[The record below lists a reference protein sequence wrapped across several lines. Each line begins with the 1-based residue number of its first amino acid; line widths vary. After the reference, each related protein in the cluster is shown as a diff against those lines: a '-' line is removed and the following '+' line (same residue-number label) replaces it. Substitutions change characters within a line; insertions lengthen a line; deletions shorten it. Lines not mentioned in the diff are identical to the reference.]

1 LIGACRKRQDQIR
14 HKLAQV
20 RQRLQITDG
29 LDNERWAQV
38 ERDLLARYDQEEERV
53 QRLLNESQESLDA
66 THSHEAG
73 TASAEPVERPE
84 AGRSTLLLLQQNYK
98 KAQLLLAQ
106 KNEQIARL
114 QKEIESRPA
123 SPQNSDAELLV
134 KEQTIAKLR
143 QQNQALTAQLAK
155 LKAQVVDEEELDE
168 LHRQNEALSNAL
180 EERDQAAAALRAEIA
195 RLQTPSSAD
204 QEELEELHRQNA
216 ALSNELAYRDENEAE
231 LRAEILR
238 LQEAPPSN
246 EQELED
252 LQRQNEYLNQELSL
266 RDQSEAKLR
275 GEIARL
281 ESVEKVAAELRE
293 QNTALSREV
302 NEQTESLLRV
312 QTEFEGRIVELTHQN
327 EALRADLDLKTE
339 VTGRVQFDL
348 ELKTGEFDRL
358 SRDHQQRGVQLEE
371 LQRQIDDLVKEA
383 TAVSPASQTAVH
395 QQELLEQLTRQAEKH
410 EQEMA
415 LKVEPLQ
422 AQIAELQQQL
432 EQARTPNQGAEL
444 AELRQQLEQARAAAP
459 SNEAELQA
467 EIADLRQQL
476 EQARVPAPSNEA
488 DLQAEIADLR
498 QQLEQARVPA
508 PSNEADLQA
517 EIADLRQQL
526 EQARVPAPS
535 NEADLQAEIA
545 DLRQQLEQPQILASS
560 SEAELQAEIAD
571 LKQQVQFSNENEL
584 QARIAELQQ
593 QLEQALQ
600 APPAGDSESQG
611 DIADLRQQLEQAQAV
626 ASSAEAELQAEI
638 ADLKQQLEQ
647 ALQSPPFNEADLQTE
662 IADLRQQILDVQPEL
677 ERLREQARQ
686 NQALVPPED
695 PEKQQ
700 LQARV
705 SQLEQQLASG
715 GDQAEVQQLKDK
727 LAIQSDKF
735 QLELELLRSAHKVVE
750 TELAKLLEAPLGAA
764 PAAAPRSNT
773 SGYLGGDPSPEE
785 SGYLGAAPAAPPP
798 PRAPIRPVTPVA
810 KTSGWLGATDEEPW
824 DGYVRPNYSKAG
836 LPPGAAGAAKLAAR
850 SANLGVSSSI
860 EEASKQ
866 ELPPLELSEA
876 SQEEAAN
883 WLAGPDISDSDELP
897 DWLIAEKPTE

>member
-1 LIGACRKRQDQIR
+1 MSQPDRRSLLIGACRKRQDQIR

-38 ERDLLARYDQEEERV
+38 ERDLLARFDQEEERV

-66 THSHEAG
+66 PHSQEAG
-73 TASAEPVERPE
+73 TVSAEPAERPE

-114 QKEIESRPA
+114 QKEVESKPA
-123 SPQNSDAELLV
+123 APQGSDAEMLV
-134 KEQTIAKLR
+134 KEQAIARLR
-143 QQNQALTAQLAK
+143 QQNQALTAQIAK
-155 LKAQVVDEEELDE
+155 LKAEVIDEEELDE

-180 EERDQAAAALRAEIA
+180 EERDQAAAGLRAEIA

-204 QEELEELHRQNA
+204 QEELDELHRQNA
-216 ALSNELAYRDENEAE
+216 ALSNELSYRDENEAE

-266 RDQSEAKLR
+266 REQSEAQLR

-281 ESVEKVAAELRE
+281 QSVEKLTAELRE
-293 QNTALSREV
+293 QNASLSREAS
-302 NEQTESLLRV
+302 EQTESLLRV
-312 QTEFEGRIVELTHQN
+312 QTEFERRIVELTHQN

-358 SRDHQQRGVQLEE
+358 SRDHQQRGAQLED

-383 TAVSPASQTAVH
+383 TAVSQGSQTAAH
-395 QQELLEQLTRQAEKH
+395 QQELLEQLTQQAEKH
-410 EQEMA
+410 EREMA
-415 LKVEPLQ
+415 LKVEPLH

-432 EQARTPNQGAEL
+432 EQALQASAPGDADLRAEI
-444 AELRQQLEQARAAAP
+444 AGLRQQLESVAP
-459 SNEAELQA
+459 SNQGELQAQVAELQ
-467 EIADLRQQL
+467 QQL
-476 EQARVPAPSNEA
+476 EQAQAAAPSNEA
-488 DLQAEIADLR
+488 DLQAETADLR
-498 QQLEQARVPA
+498 QQLEQTQALA
-508 PSNEADLQA
+508 SASEAELQA
-517 EIADLRQQL
+517 EVADLRQQF
-526 EQARVPAPS
+526 EQA
-535 NEADLQAEIA
+535 QA
-545 DLRQQLEQPQILASS
+545 LASS
-560 SEAELQAEIAD
+560 SEAELQTEITE
-571 LKQQVQFSNENEL
+571 LKNEL

-593 QLEQALQ
+593 QLEQA
-600 APPAGDSESQG
+600 G
-611 DIADLRQQLEQAQAV
+611 QAV
-626 ASSAEAELQAEI
+626 TSSNEAELQAEI
-638 ADLKQQLEQ
+638 TDLKQQLEQ
-647 ALQSPPFNEADLQTE
+647 ALQSPPFNEIDLQTE

-677 ERLREQARQ
+677 ERLRAQA
-686 NQALVPPED
+686 ED

-715 GDQAEVQQLKDK
+715 GDPAEVQQLKDK

-735 QLELELLRSAHKVVE
+735 QLELELLRSAHKVVD

-773 SGYLGGDPSPEE
+773 TGYLGGDPSPED
-785 SGYLGAAPAAPPP
+785 SGYLGAAPASPPP

-850 SANLGVSSSI
+850 SANLGASTST

-866 ELPPLELSEA
+866 DLPPLELSEA

-883 WLAGPDISDSDELP
+883 WLAGPDTSESDELP
-897 DWLIAEKPTE
+897 DWLTAEKPTE